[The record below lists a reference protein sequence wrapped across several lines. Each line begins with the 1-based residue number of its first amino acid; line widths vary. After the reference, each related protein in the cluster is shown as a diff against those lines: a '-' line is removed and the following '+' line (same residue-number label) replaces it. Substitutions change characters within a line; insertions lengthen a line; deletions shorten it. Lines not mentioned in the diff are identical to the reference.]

1 MLAWKKLMEHQFSEN
16 ILSSPEI
23 NLKYS
28 EILPISL
35 NPLNPLNPLMIKL
48 NIQKT

>member
-16 ILSSPEI
+16 ILSSPEL
-23 NLKYS
+23 NLKSS
-28 EILPISL
+28 EILPIPLIFL
-35 NPLNPLNPLMIKL
+35 NSLMIKL